1 MEKNILK
8 KELETYEDSKASL
21 LKSSR
26 GKFVLIKEDKIIGIY
41 DTYND
46 AIKIGIDKFGNKPY
60 LVKRILEVE
69 PTENFTSNL
78 IKISR

>member
-69 PTENFTSNL
+69 PTENFTSSL